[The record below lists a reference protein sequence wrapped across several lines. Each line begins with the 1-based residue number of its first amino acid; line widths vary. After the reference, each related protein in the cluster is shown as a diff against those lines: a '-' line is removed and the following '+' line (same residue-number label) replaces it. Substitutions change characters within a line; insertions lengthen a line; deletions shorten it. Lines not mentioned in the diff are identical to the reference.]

1 MPSGGILVANF
12 TRFPPG
18 AAVAR
23 FLQQHAVRRRLH
35 VLPEWRLCLCS
46 FSVFWGISAELRE
59 AVGSRSAAPAP
70 VAAPPSPPPMAS
82 SGGGGGFMSNM
93 VGNVASGMASGVGF
107 GVAQRAVDAVMG
119 PRSME
124 VVHTNSSAPVTA
136 PQPQMM
142 QQNIQQNPCAQYQE
156 DLNQC
161 MTRHTD
167 ITLCQNYLDNLKACQ
182 MNMNRS

>member
-1 MPSGGILVANF
+1 M
-12 TRFPPG
+12 T
-18 AAVAR
+18 
-23 FLQQHAVRRRLH
+23 
-35 VLPEWRLCLCS
+35 
-46 FSVFWGISAELRE
+46 
-59 AVGSRSAAPAP
+59 
-70 VAAPPSPPPMAS
+70 S
-82 SGGGGGFMSNM
+82 SGGGGGGFMANM

-124 VVHTNSSAPVTA
+124 VVHTSNNAAAAA
-136 PQPQMM
+136 PQQPMM
-142 QQNIQQNPCAQYQE
+142 QQGTQMQQNPCAAYQE
-156 DLNQC
+156 ELSQC

>member
-1 MPSGGILVANF
+1 MHSILQFAFNWDLLGHF
-12 TRFPPG
+12 
-18 AAVAR
+18 A
-23 FLQQHAVRRRLH
+23 
-35 VLPEWRLCLCS
+35 CL
-46 FSVFWGISAELRE
+46 FA
-59 AVGSRSAAPAP
+59 AVGSRSARPAAPAP

-82 SGGGGGFMSNM
+82 SSGGGGFMANM

-124 VVHTNSSAPVTA
+124 VVHTNTA
-136 PQPQMM
+136 PAAAAPQQPM
-142 QQNIQQNPCAQYQE
+142 QLGAQQQNPCAAYQE
-156 DLNQC
+156 ELNQC

-182 MNMNRS
+182 TTMNRT

>member
-1 MPSGGILVANF
+1 MTGG
-12 TRFPPG
+12 
-18 AAVAR
+18 
-23 FLQQHAVRRRLH
+23 
-35 VLPEWRLCLCS
+35 
-46 FSVFWGISAELRE
+46 
-59 AVGSRSAAPAP
+59 
-70 VAAPPSPPPMAS
+70 
-82 SGGGGGFMSNM
+82 SGGGGGFMANM

-124 VVHTNSSAPVTA
+124 VVHTNSAAPVTA
-136 PQPQMM
+136 AQPQMM
-142 QQNIQQNPCAQYQE
+142 QQNLQQNPCAAYQE
-156 DLNQC
+156 ELSQC